1 VYFLALHTDR
11 HFNSDQRSAISKPL
25 PTELRVEVKLPSLT
39 SSQEVR
45 LADFRGKETLLLF
58 WDPGCSFCQGMLADL
73 KAWEQTPPEGA
84 PELLV
89 VSTGTREDNEEMGLS
104 STVVLDR
111 GFSAGGALG
120 ASGTPSAVL
129 IDAEGRVAS
138 EVALGAPAVLDL
150 ARSSGRSAA

>member
-1 VYFLALHTDR
+1 M
-11 HFNSDQRSAISKPL
+11 
-25 PTELRVEVKLPSLT
+25 
-39 SSQEVR
+39 R

-89 VSTGTREDNEEMGLS
+89 VSTGTRKDNEEMGLS

>member
-25 PTELRVEVKLPSLT
+25 PTELRVEVKLPNL

-111 GFSAGGALG
+111 GFSTGAALG
-120 ASGTPSAVL
+120 VSGTPSAVL